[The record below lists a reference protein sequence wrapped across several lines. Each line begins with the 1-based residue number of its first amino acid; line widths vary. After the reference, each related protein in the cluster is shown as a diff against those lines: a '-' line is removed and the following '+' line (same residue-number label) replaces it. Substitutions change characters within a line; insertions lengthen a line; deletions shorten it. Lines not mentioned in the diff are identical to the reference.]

1 MIARLLCVTLLCLSI
16 VPAAADDPAEANRLL
31 VEAVK
36 LMQAAEQD
44 QKANH
49 KLAKLE
55 SALAKLNQIM
65 DNHPSS
71 DLAVRLI
78 THQEIGILS
87 LPKLIDAIRKTK
99 DESAGQLAEEIIF
112 AASAQPDV
120 VRELDGIADPEF
132 RQDVIV
138 SLSQMLSPRFPHEHR
153 LFFAGL
159 IEDLSTRDDHLLSI
173 ARDRIFEFNDYDS
186 ALAVADLMQSLGRRD
201 SLLMEIARHYT
212 FEGDLKGALTLA
224 KRINYDTNRDEVLTT
239 IVDKQI
245 DQNDF
250 EGALSTAELIQAD
263 GSRNVAVGRIKNESH
278 RHNVLNRE

>member
-31 VEAVK
+31 AEALK

-44 QKANH
+44 HKANH
-49 KLAKLE
+49 KLVKLE

-78 THQEIGILS
+78 THQEVGILS
-87 LPKLIDAIRKTK
+87 LSKLIDAIQKTK
-99 DESAGQLAEEIIF
+99 DESAGQLAEEIFF
-112 AASAQPDV
+112 AASERDDV
-120 VRELDGIADPEF
+120 VRELDGVADPGF

-138 SLSQMLSPRFPHEHR
+138 SFSQMLSPRFPHEDR

-159 IEDLSTRDDHLLSI
+159 IEDISTRDGHLLSI
-173 ARDRIFEFNDYDS
+173 ARDRMFEFDDYDS
-186 ALAVADLMQSLGRRD
+186 ALAVADLIQSLEPRD
-201 SLLMEIARHYT
+201 SLLMEIARNYT
-212 FEGDLKGALTLA
+212 FAGDLKGALTLA
-224 KRINYDTNRDEVLTT
+224 KRINYEANRDEVLTS

-250 EGALSTAELIQAD
+250 DGALSTAELIQAD
-263 GSRNVAVGRIKNESH
+263 ESRKVAMHRIKNEQH
-278 RHNVLNRE
+278 RHNLLNR